1 MAKKESSLDRVLGH
15 IESLDTTN
23 LTNLAQKLARERSL
37 LETIFNSTLE
47 GILVTDEDGVVR
59 YANIAG
65 RRMIGLKEQAI
76 GEATLWRLVPGLQA
90 SLGLADGTPLKSSV
104 SSREIELTYPEKRY
118 VRLYILP
125 FREEIEQGDGGRR
138 FVVMLSDITSEKM
151 TQEEVVES
159 ERVSSILLLA
169 AGVAHEIGN
178 PLNSLNIHLQLMERK
193 LAKLEEGSASDKLQK
208 SVEICRGEVDRLD
221 GIIKNFLEAIR
232 PQEPDFQILNL
243 YESLKEVIAFQSN
256 ELSDRGISVEID
268 VGSEPPIVRADK
280 NQMKQVFFNL
290 LKNAMEAMEPGGQLK
305 IITRADEEFL
315 YLKFSDTGKGI
326 SETDLAKV
334 FQPYQTTKK
343 RGSGLGL
350 MIVQR
355 IMNDHGGH
363 IGIDSN
369 EGEGTV
375 VTLAFPKEN
384 RKFRMLESGEC
395 DNITH

>member
-1 MAKKESSLDRVLGH
+1 
-15 IESLDTTN
+15 
-23 LTNLAQKLARERSL
+23 
-37 LETIFNSTLE
+37 
-47 GILVTDEDGVVR
+47 VTDEDGVVR